1 MMKKIRWG
9 VAGPGI
15 IARKFAEAIRNIP
28 SAELSAVSST
38 SRERAEKFASEFSVP
53 NIFSSYEEMAN
64 SSLIDAVY
72 ISTAHPFHKPCAEIF
87 IKAGIPVLCEKP
99 ICVNAKQAKAVCALA
114 ENEGVFLME
123 AMWTRFLPAIR
134 KLKEITASGKIG
146 KVMSLSADFCYSIER
161 DEDPKLF
168 ENSLAGGSLLDVG
181 VYTLHFASEVFGKA
195 PQNISAVANVNSKVD
210 HHTHI
215 LLGYDEGETASL
227 SSAIK
232 LEKPFDAYI
241 YGTEGSIYIPDFYT
255 ADRLILRKN
264 GEEKVIECPFDGN
277 GFEGEILEVQDCMM
291 QGKSESDIMPHCES
305 IKIMEQMDE
314 IRKQTGVSYVFDN

>member
-1 MMKKIRWG
+1 
-9 VAGPGI
+9 
-15 IARKFAEAIRNIP
+15 
-28 SAELSAVSST
+28 
-38 SRERAEKFASEFSVP
+38 
-53 NIFSSYEEMAN
+53 
-64 SSLIDAVY
+64 
-72 ISTAHPFHKPCAEIF
+72 
-87 IKAGIPVLCEKP
+87 
-99 ICVNAKQAKAVCALA
+99 
-114 ENEGVFLME
+114 
-123 AMWTRFLPAIR
+123 
-134 KLKEITASGKIG
+134 
-146 KVMSLSADFCYSIER
+146 MSLSADFCYSIER

-181 VYTLHFASEVFGKA
+181 IYTLHFASEVFRKA
-195 PQNISAVANVNSKVD
+195 PQNISAVANVDSKVD
-210 HHTHI
+210 YHTHI

-291 QGKSESDIMPHCES
+291 QGKRESDIMPHCES